1 MNNYFQIIFS
11 ALTLLG
17 VGGIVGGYITFLL
30 DKKKEL
36 EFKQLEQKEKRYKSC
51 LLYMDVYFEPKN
63 IKYLSSRQPDIDN
76 AQDVIEYLKAE
87 YHEMLLYASKK
98 VILSVKSFINNP
110 TRENFLKTVLSMRQD
125 LWVKKNDL
133 ESDSIKIDF
142 ESSRQRKI
150 RAHKI
155 YVLDRALNAF
165 SALA

>member
-1 MNNYFQIIFS
+1 MPDYIQTIFS

-36 EFKQLEQKEKRYKSC
+36 EFKRLEQKEKRYKSC
-51 LLYMDVYFEPKN
+51 LLYMDVFFEPKN

-87 YHEMLLYASKK
+87 YHEMLVYASKD
-98 VILSVKSFINNP
+98 VILSVKAFIENP
-110 TRENFLKTVLSMRQD
+110 NRENFLKTVLSMRQD

-133 ESDSIKIDF
+133 KIEDVSIDF
-142 ESSRQRKI
+142 KSS
-150 RAHKI
+150 
-155 YVLDRALNAF
+155 
-165 SALA
+165 

>member
-1 MNNYFQIIFS
+1 MNDYFQIIFS

-87 YHEMLLYASKK
+87 YHEMLLYASKE
-98 VILSVKSFINNP
+98 VILSVKAFINNP
-110 TRENFLKTVLSMRQD
+110 TRENFLKTVLSMRRD

-133 ESDSIKIDF
+133 ELDSIRIDF
-142 ESSRQRKI
+142 ENSRQRKT
-150 RAHKI
+150 
-155 YVLDRALNAF
+155 
-165 SALA
+165 

>member
-1 MNNYFQIIFS
+1 MNDYFQIIFS

-87 YHEMLLYASKK
+87 YHEMLLYASKE
-98 VILSVKSFINNP
+98 VILSVKAFINNP
-110 TRENFLKTVLSMRQD
+110 TRENFLKTVLNMRQD

-133 ESDSIKIDF
+133 ELNSIRIDF
-142 ESSRQRKI
+142 ENSRQRKT
-150 RAHKI
+150 
-155 YVLDRALNAF
+155 
-165 SALA
+165 

>member
-1 MNNYFQIIFS
+1 MNDYFQIIFS

-87 YHEMLLYASKK
+87 YHEMLLYASKE
-98 VILSVKSFINNP
+98 VILSVKAFINNP
-110 TRENFLKTVLSMRQD
+110 TRESFLKTVLSMRQD

-133 ESDSIKIDF
+133 ELESIRIDF
-142 ESSRQRKI
+142 ENSRQRKT
-150 RAHKI
+150 
-155 YVLDRALNAF
+155 
-165 SALA
+165 

>member
-1 MNNYFQIIFS
+1 MNDYFQIIFS

-87 YHEMLLYASKK
+87 YHEMLLYASKD
-98 VILSVKSFINNP
+98 VILSVKAFINDP
-110 TRENFLKTVLSMRQD
+110 TRENFLKTVLNMRQD

-133 ESDSIKIDF
+133 ELDSIRIDF
-142 ESSRQRKI
+142 KRK
-150 RAHKI
+150 
-155 YVLDRALNAF
+155 N
-165 SALA
+165 

>member
-1 MNNYFQIIFS
+1 MSDYVQTIFS

-36 EFKQLEQKEKRYKSC
+36 EFKRLEQKEKRYKSC
-51 LLYMDVYFEPKN
+51 LLYMDVFFEPKN

-87 YHEMLLYASKK
+87 YHEMLVYASKE
-98 VILSVKSFINNP
+98 VILSVKAFIENP
-110 TRENFLKTVLSMRQD
+110 NRENFLKTVLSMRQD

-133 ESDSIKIDF
+133 KIEDVSIDF
-142 ESSRQRKI
+142 KSHQ
-150 RAHKI
+150 
-155 YVLDRALNAF
+155 
-165 SALA
+165 

>member
-1 MNNYFQIIFS
+1 MNDYFQIIFS

-87 YHEMLLYASKK
+87 YHEMLLYAPKE
-98 VILSVKSFINNP
+98 VILSVKAFINNP

-133 ESDSIKIDF
+133 ELESIRIDF
-142 ESSRQRKI
+142 ENRRQRKT
-150 RAHKI
+150 
-155 YVLDRALNAF
+155 
-165 SALA
+165 